1 MRFFY
6 LIVLF
11 SLLPFAL
18 QSQQLIPAASS
29 DEPGSRYLQQARQYA
44 LVFNGREHE
53 KYPIHFEN
61 HPWLVNPEFT
71 RGTLVYR
78 GIVYPNLAMKV
89 DLYRNELVI
98 SSDDAPFSIV
108 ADPALVDSVRLHNLQ
123 LVYRQPIEGELPG
136 GYYVLI
142 HQGKTRLLMNY
153 ELSLRD
159 LVEDGRLV
167 TRFETQKNF
176 WLLSGSETFRIKK
189 YYDLTNHFDTSRNQ
203 LRAFINSNQLNF
215 RRNPEQ
221 TLTLLLQHLDPQ

>member
-11 SLLPFAL
+11 LLLPLAS
-18 QSQQLIPAASS
+18 QSQQLISVSPPDLLAT
-29 DEPGSRYLQQARQYA
+29 RYLQQAQQYA

-53 KYPIHFEN
+53 KYPIHIEN

-108 ADPALVDSVRLHNLQ
+108 ADPALVDSVHLHNLQ

-159 LVEDGRLV
+159 LVEAGRLV
-167 TRFETQKNF
+167 TRFEIRKHF
-176 WLLSGSETFRIKK
+176 WLISDSETIKIKK
-189 YYDLTNHFDTSRNQ
+189 TNDLTNHFDTSRNQ
-203 LRAFINSNQLNF
+203 IRAFINSNQLNF

-221 TLTLLLQHLDPQ
+221 TLTLLLKHLDPQ